1 MRDIQKAFA
10 VAGAALLV
18 LGAGTGC
25 TAKYRRELDDR
36 NRELRSVKEERDELR
51 AQVDDLKTKERL
63 YQEQLAAVRNT
74 AKAREAGAPPE
85 ILEPIADRRAKA
97 IAGKLE
103 NSGVDTSV
111 RAGRVVL
118 TLPAAITFASGKASL
133 TGKGRE
139 VLRRVSEAL
148 KTEYAAGKIW
158 VEGHTDDEPIKKSG
172 WKSNRHLSIER
183 GLAVAEFLKAECGV
197 PDRRLVLAG
206 HGEWDPVAENK
217 SSAGREKNRRVEL
230 VLED

>member
-1 MRDIQKAFA
+1 MTDIRKASGIA
-10 VAGAALLV
+10 AAALLV
-18 LGAGTGC
+18 LGAGSGC

-36 NRELRSVKEERDELR
+36 NRELRAVKEERDELR
-51 AQVDDLKTKERL
+51 AQVDEMKTKERL
-63 YQEQLAAVRNT
+63 YQEQLAAVKGN

-85 ILEPIADRRAKA
+85 IQEPIAERRAKA

-103 NSGVDTSV
+103 NTGVDTNV

-118 TLPAAITFASGKASL
+118 TLPAAITFPSGKATL
-133 TGKGRE
+133 TAKGKE

-148 KTEYAAGKIW
+148 RTEYAAGKIW
-158 VEGHTDDEPIKKSG
+158 IEGHTDNEPIKKSG

-183 GLAVAEFLKAECGV
+183 GLAVGEFLKSECAI

-206 HGEWDPVAENK
+206 HGEWDPIADNK
-217 SSAGREKNRRVEL
+217 STTGREKNRRVGL